1 MALGGT
7 SMKFRKGD
15 KVEFIWSGKLKQGVV
30 TEIEETKNAISYQ
43 IKYSGDM
50 GMTWLDERDLLSPDP
65 VLKVPQ
71 FVADWLNHCKQR
83 EYDLACLLDYG
94 NAGIPDEMYEWLISS
109 ADNQGLLARAW
120 LDGYEVEKEP
130 LYYVRLPF
138 ASRSTDFEKET
149 TYTYIIVNITTDE
162 MQPSTSNRNY
172 GSWKAA
178 LTESEIKAMPE
189 GDIYWQFAVLVD
201 EADGEDNE

>member
-1 MALGGT
+1 
-7 SMKFRKGD
+7 MKFRKGD

-50 GMTWLDERDLLSPDP
+50 GMTWLDERDLIAPAQ

-71 FVADWLNHCKQR
+71 FADDWIKHCKQR
-83 EYDLACLLDYG
+83 EYDLACLLDYEDSDMS
-94 NAGIPDEMYEWLISS
+94 AEMNDWLCLEES
-109 ADNQGLLARAW
+109 NQWLLARAW
-120 LDGYEVEKEP
+120 MDGYEVEKEP

-178 LTESEIKAMPE
+178 LTESEIKAMPG
-189 GDIYWQFAVLVD
+189 GDIYWQFAVLV
-201 EADGEDNE
+201 EEVEERA

>member
-1 MALGGT
+1 D
-7 SMKFRKGD
+7 S
-15 KVEFIWSGKLKQGVV
+15 
-30 TEIEETKNAISYQ
+30 
-43 IKYSGDM
+43 DM
-50 GMTWLDERDLLSPDP
+50 S
-65 VLKVPQ
+65 
-71 FVADWLNHCKQR
+71 A
-83 EYDLACLLDYG
+83 
-94 NAGIPDEMYEWLISS
+94 EMYEWLISS
-109 ADNQGLLARAW
+109 ADNQELLARAW
-120 LDGYEVEKEP
+120 LDGYEVEEEP

>member
-1 MALGGT
+1 MR
-7 SMKFRKGD
+7 FREGD

-50 GMTWLDERDLLSPDP
+50 GMTWLDERDLVAPAP

-71 FVADWLNHCKQR
+71 FADDWIKHCKQS
-83 EYDLACLLDYG
+83 EYDLACLLDYEDSDMS
-94 NAGIPDEMYEWLISS
+94 AEMYEWLISS
-109 ADNQGLLARAW
+109 ADNQELLARAW
-120 LDGYEVEKEP
+120 LDGYEVEEEP

>member
-1 MALGGT
+1 MRF
-7 SMKFRKGD
+7 KEGD
-15 KVEFIWSGKLKQGVV
+15 KVVFIHGGTLKQGVV
-30 TEIEETKNAISYQ
+30 NEIRATNHDISYQ
-43 IKYSGDM
+43 IVYFGSEKKI
-50 GMTWLDERDLLSPDP
+50 WFAERELLSPAP

-71 FVADWLNHCKQR
+71 FVADWISRCKQKG
-83 EYDLACLLDYG
+83 YDLSWSINYDDSDMPYE
-94 NAGIPDEMYEWLISS
+94 IFEWLNPT
-109 ADNQGLLARAW
+109 ADNQELFARAW

-172 GSWKAA
+172 GSWKAE
-178 LTESEIKAMPE
+178 LTESEIKGMPA
-189 GDIYWQFAVLVD
+189 GDIYWQFAVPVED
-201 EADGEDNE
+201 FEGEDNE